1 MEIKYLQLLRDNP
14 EEYPK
19 NKEGRKHP
27 IEPFSIVEIEQLESA
42 YNSGKKFPLALRELL
57 FLAGNS
63 CYVLE
68 YGYKGNMESVQRIVW
83 GNLARESK
91 VMPRPFLAIDIYNM
105 LDQFLFV
112 FLDEGDDPPVYE
124 GYYSADYWEGDN
136 GEWYRKI
143 QPTLSIYINRV
154 VTRVQAGGSAF

>member
-27 IEPFSIVEIEQLESA
+27 IRPFSIVEIEQLESA

-68 YGYKGNMESVQRIVW
+68 YGYKGNMESVQEIVRED
-83 GNLARESK
+83 LALANK
-91 VMPRPFLAIDIYNM
+91 VISRPFLAIDIYNM
-105 LDQFLFV
+105 FDQFVFV

-124 GYYSADYWEGDN
+124 GYYDPEDM
-136 GEWYRKI
+136 GESSLYRKI
-143 QPTLSIYINRV
+143 QPSLSTLINRKV
-154 VTRVQAGGSAF
+154 QRVQAGGSAF

>member
-27 IEPFSIVEIEQLESA
+27 IRPFSIVEIEQLESA

-57 FLAGNS
+57 FLAGED

-124 GYYSADYWEGDN
+124 GYYDPEAL
-136 GEWYRKI
+136 GESSLYRKI
-143 QPTLSIYINRV
+143 QPSLSTYINICV
-154 VTRVQAGGSAF
+154 ADVQAGGSAF